1 MEFSRKPAK
10 PKNGQIDP
18 DCKAGFS
25 TAQRQAAM
33 DFGRASV
40 ALEGLKVS
48 PEAEALQRQWVRGEI
63 SLEACVDA
71 IKRRYQST
79 VLRDASGK

>member
-1 MEFSRKPAK
+1 MEFNRKPAK

-18 DCKAGFS
+18 GNRAGFS
-25 TAQRQAAM
+25 IAQRQAAM

-48 PEAEALQRQWVRGEI
+48 PEAEALQRQWVSGEI

-71 IKRRYQST
+71 IKHRYRST
-79 VLRDASGK
+79 VLRDASRK